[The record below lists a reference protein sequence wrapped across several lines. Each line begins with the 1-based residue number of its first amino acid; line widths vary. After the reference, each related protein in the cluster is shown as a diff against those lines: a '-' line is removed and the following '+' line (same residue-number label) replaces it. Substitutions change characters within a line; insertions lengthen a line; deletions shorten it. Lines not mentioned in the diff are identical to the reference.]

1 MISDVLDVMVTAFLL
16 AIDVG
21 NSRIKFG
28 LFDSAACGRAAMKLP
43 ECLRTLAV
51 PVAEEVPWNEIR
63 AWCDPRGVEVHGVL
77 AGANPQGIAR
87 VVDTWP
93 DEWPAP
99 QVISEP
105 THVPIATRL
114 IYPRRVGIDRVL
126 NAVAANVV
134 RPSGQSV
141 IVVDSGT
148 ATTVDLVGPD
158 GLFEG
163 GAILPGFELCAR
175 ALHYYTALLPLISMD
190 ELDTQSNEPLGR
202 ETRAALRSGLFWGQ
216 LGAVKELVARLS
228 EPPAKQGPDRS
239 AAGTSGTKP
248 LVLLTGGGSGLLGP
262 HLPEARFERFLSLQ
276 GLALSARAT
285 RS

>member
-1 MISDVLDVMVTAFLL
+1 MPSCPVTVPLL

-28 LFDSAACGRAAMKLP
+28 LFDASDCGRAARSLP
-43 ECLRTLAV
+43 PCLKTLAV

-63 AWCDPRGVEVHGVL
+63 QWCDPHSGAVRGVL

-93 DEWPAP
+93 EDWLPP

-114 IYPRRVGIDRVL
+114 VFPRRVGIDRVL

-134 RPSGQSV
+134 RETGRAV

-148 ATTVDLVGPD
+148 ATTVDLIGPD

-175 ALHYYTALLPLISMD
+175 ALHYYTALLPLITMD

-202 ETRAALRSGLFWGQ
+202 ETRSALRSGLFWGQ

-228 EPPAKQGPDRS
+228 DVPELES
-239 AAGTSGTKP
+239 ALGKSAPSNP
-248 LVLLTGGGSGLLGP
+248 LLLLTGGGSALLAP
-262 HLPEARFERFLSLQ
+262 HLPTAKIERHLSLQ
-276 GLALSARAT
+276 GLALSAQAS

>member
-1 MISDVLDVMVTAFLL
+1 MVTAFLL

-28 LFDSAACGRAAMKLP
+28 LFDSADCGREASKLP
-43 ECLRTLAV
+43 ECQRTLAV

-63 AWCDPRGVEVHGVL
+63 AWCDPRSIEIHGVL

-99 QVISEP
+99 QVINEP
-105 THVPIATRL
+105 THVPISTRL

-202 ETRAALRSGLFWGQ
+202 ETRSALRSGLFWGQ

-228 EPPAKQGPDRS
+228 EPGASPS
-239 AAGTSGTKP
+239 ADPNADATSRAKP
-248 LVLLTGGGSGLLGP
+248 LVLLTGGGSALLGP
-262 HLPEARFERFLSLQ
+262 HMPEARFERFLSLQ